1 MFQQTASTTFFNIEP
16 RVIESHPVERKKIGM
31 HERICYVRWPPR
43 RYAFQFKSLKVQTAT
58 GTIIINEMMYD
69 SSTQLGRARSIL
81 EDFSLY

>member
-1 MFQQTASTTFFNIEP
+1 M
-16 RVIESHPVERKKIGM
+16 
-31 HERICYVRWPPR
+31 
-43 RYAFQFKSLKVQTAT
+43 QTAT